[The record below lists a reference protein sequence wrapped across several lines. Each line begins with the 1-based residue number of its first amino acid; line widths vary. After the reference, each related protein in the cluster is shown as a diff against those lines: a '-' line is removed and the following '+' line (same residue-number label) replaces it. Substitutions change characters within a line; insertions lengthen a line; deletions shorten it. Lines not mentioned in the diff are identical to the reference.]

1 MYLKCKHRR
10 IKMTKKKSRIYT
22 VTGFEMTKWGRDFVA
37 TSKEEARAKAMEA
50 LQHDGWEYWDEYES
64 STQFEAVKSEPL
76 TFDMFELTYRDLAI
90 DLYKNSLH
98 NQNDWVGKDILN
110 NLVNLEEAYPEY
122 YSAIKGSA
130 KIDDKCWRLIELKR
144 DQQRT
149 HSEQALRD
157 LNII

>member
-64 STQFEAVKSEPL
+64 STQFEADKGAMSDAFKRAAVRGGVGRYLYSMG
-76 TFDMFELTYRDLAI
+76 DQWVELDERKRFT
-90 DLYKNSLH
+90 
-98 NQNDWVGKDILN
+98 
-110 NLVNLEEAYPEY
+110 E
-122 YSAIKGSA
+122 SA
-130 KIDDKCWRLIELKR
+130 KINLKA
-144 DQQRT
+144 
-149 HSEQALRD
+149 S
-157 LNII
+157 